1 MLAIC
6 LALIN
11 DDEDK
16 KSFEQLVKK
25 FEKKLYTESFKIL
38 RSHEL
43 AEEAVWETF
52 YRIADN
58 FHKIHNLPVYKDIH
72 EEMRDIPSA
81 DEFNDYNVA
90 DLSKA
95 ISELEEKYK
104 VAITYFY
111 YYGHNADETAK
122 LMGVSRN
129 AVYKYLRKAEQI
141 LFEKL
146 RGDISE

>member
-58 FHKIHNLPVYKDIH
+58 FHKIHNLPVYIDFITKKK
-72 EEMRDIPSA
+72 S
-81 DEFNDYNVA
+81 
-90 DLSKA
+90 
-95 ISELEEKYK
+95 ISTMTFMKK
-104 VAITYFY
+104 
-111 YYGHNADETAK
+111 
-122 LMGVSRN
+122 
-129 AVYKYLRKAEQI
+129 
-141 LFEKL
+141 
-146 RGDISE
+146 

>member
-43 AEEAVWETF
+43 
-52 YRIADN
+52 R
-58 FHKIHNLPVYKDIH
+58 KKL
-72 EEMRDIPSA
+72 
-81 DEFNDYNVA
+81 
-90 DLSKA
+90 
-95 ISELEEKYK
+95 
-104 VAITYFY
+104 
-111 YYGHNADETAK
+111 YGKHFIE
-122 LMGVSRN
+122 
-129 AVYKYLRKAEQI
+129 
-141 LFEKL
+141 
-146 RGDISE
+146 

>member
-43 AEEAVWETF
+43 AEEAV
-52 YRIADN
+52 
-58 FHKIHNLPVYKDIH
+58 
-72 EEMRDIPSA
+72 
-81 DEFNDYNVA
+81 
-90 DLSKA
+90 
-95 ISELEEKYK
+95 
-104 VAITYFY
+104 
-111 YYGHNADETAK
+111 
-122 LMGVSRN
+122 
-129 AVYKYLRKAEQI
+129 YKYLRKAEQI

>member
-43 AEEAVWETF
+43 AEEAVWE
-52 YRIADN
+52 Y
-58 FHKIHNLPVYKDIH
+58 
-72 EEMRDIPSA
+72 S
-81 DEFNDYNVA
+81 
-90 DLSKA
+90 
-95 ISELEEKYK
+95 
-104 VAITYFY
+104 
-111 YYGHNADETAK
+111 
-122 LMGVSRN
+122 
-129 AVYKYLRKAEQI
+129 
-141 LFEKL
+141 
-146 RGDISE
+146 

>member
-58 FHKIHNLPVYKDIH
+58 FSNKIC
-72 EEMRDIPSA
+72 SA
-81 DEFNDYNVA
+81 FLRYLYTAFRETP
-90 DLSKA
+90 
-95 ISELEEKYK
+95 ISL
-104 VAITYFY
+104 A
-111 YYGHNADETAK
+111 
-122 LMGVSRN
+122 VSS
-129 AVYKYLRKAEQI
+129 ALCP
-141 LFEKL
+141 
-146 RGDISE
+146 

>member
-58 FHKIHNLPVYKDIH
+58 FHKIHNLPVYKMEAYLIITIRNASYRLYNKEKKHFYNDIH
-72 EEMRDIPSA
+72 DPIYSA
-81 DEFNDYNVA
+81 
-90 DLSKA
+90 
-95 ISELEEKYK
+95 
-104 VAITYFY
+104 
-111 YYGHNADETAK
+111 
-122 LMGVSRN
+122 
-129 AVYKYLRKAEQI
+129 
-141 LFEKL
+141 
-146 RGDISE
+146 

>member
-43 AEEAVWETF
+43 AEEAVS
-52 YRIADN
+52 
-58 FHKIHNLPVYKDIH
+58 L
-72 EEMRDIPSA
+72 
-81 DEFNDYNVA
+81 
-90 DLSKA
+90 L
-95 ISELEEKYK
+95 
-104 VAITYFY
+104 
-111 YYGHNADETAK
+111 
-122 LMGVSRN
+122 
-129 AVYKYLRKAEQI
+129 AVV
-141 LFEKL
+141 
-146 RGDISE
+146 

>member
-58 FHKIHNLPVYKDIH
+58 FHKIHNLPVYKM
-72 EEMRDIPSA
+72 EA
-81 DEFNDYNVA
+81 YNVP
-90 DLSKA
+90 
-95 ISELEEKYK
+95 
-104 VAITYFY
+104 
-111 YYGHNADETAK
+111 
-122 LMGVSRN
+122 
-129 AVYKYLRKAEQI
+129 
-141 LFEKL
+141 
-146 RGDISE
+146 